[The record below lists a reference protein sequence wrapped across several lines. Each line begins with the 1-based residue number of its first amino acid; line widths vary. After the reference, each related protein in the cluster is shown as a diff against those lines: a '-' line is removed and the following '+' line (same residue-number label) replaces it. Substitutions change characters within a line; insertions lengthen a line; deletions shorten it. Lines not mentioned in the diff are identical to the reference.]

1 MDGQTHDKDRDA
13 QGQAPAPKRVEQH
26 VSGARTAL
34 VKPEVDQQAT
44 HDLGPRAVSSP
55 EEIFQAIVRG
65 LYDGRYAPGQRL
77 VEADIAEEYGVSRG
91 SVREALKRL
100 GAEGLVIANVHRSA
114 RIRRLSRKEMLDILD
129 MIELLTGYS
138 CRLCA
143 LRIDAPGVR
152 ETFSHS
158 YETLISFEKGT
169 AMSGFVKARNKF
181 FRTLVELSGNPELQ
195 RLMPGLHLHLIRVQ
209 LRNTEIESA
218 MTLFDSYRQIGN
230 AILTGDSTSAEAAG
244 RSHVQ
249 QFAALI
255 ADLPDH
261 VF

>member
-1 MDGQTHDKDRDA
+1 M
-13 QGQAPAPKRVEQH
+13 EQD
-26 VSGARTAL
+26 VSKVRGA
-34 VKPEVDQQAT
+34 
-44 HDLGPRAVSSP
+44 RAVSSP
-55 EEIFQAIVRG
+55 DEIFLAIVRG

-100 GAEGLVIANVHRSA
+100 RAEGLVIANAHRSA

-143 LRIDAPGVR
+143 LRIDHPGVR
-152 ETFSHS
+152 EAFSQS
-158 YETLISFEKGT
+158 YETLIAFEHGN
-169 AMSGFVKARNKF
+169 AMSGFVKARNRF

-209 LRNTEIESA
+209 LRSTEIESA

-230 AILTGDSTSAEAAG
+230 AISKGDSSSAEAAG

-255 ADLPDH
+255 ADLPSH